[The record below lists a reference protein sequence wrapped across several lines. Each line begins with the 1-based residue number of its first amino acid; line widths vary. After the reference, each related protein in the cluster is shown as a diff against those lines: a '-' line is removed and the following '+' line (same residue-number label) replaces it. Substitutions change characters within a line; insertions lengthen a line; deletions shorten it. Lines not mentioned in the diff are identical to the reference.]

1 MDTPQPAPPRRMNVD
16 EFLAWAMGQPE
27 GQRYE
32 LEDGYVVTSS
42 AERVAHARMKARVH
56 RQLEDAI
63 ARAGLPCEALP
74 DGPAVPIDEWTTWEP
89 DALVRCGEALPGDAV
104 KVTDPLIVVEVQ
116 SPSTG
121 TRDATTKL
129 VDYFRIAS
137 VRHYLIAHPGKRVV
151 VHHARAAGETGI
163 ATQIVGSG
171 PLRLDPPGLELD
183 VAALFA
189 GV

>member
-1 MDTPQPAPPRRMNVD
+1 MDKPQPAPPGRMKVD
-16 EFLAWAMGQPE
+16 EFLAWAQEQPE

-42 AERVAHARMKARVH
+42 AGRVAHARVKGLVFLALRA
-56 RQLEDAI
+56 AI
-63 ARAGLPCEALP
+63 AWAGLPCEALP
-74 DGPAVPIDEWTTWEP
+74 DGPAVPVDEWTTWEP
-89 DALVRCGEALPGDAV
+89 DALVRCGEPLPRDTV
-104 KVTDPLIVVEVQ
+104 RVTDPVMVVEVQ

-121 TRDATTKL
+121 TREVTTKL
-129 VDYFRIAS
+129 VDYFRIPS
-137 VRHYLIAHPGKRVV
+137 VRHYLIVHPGERAV
-151 VHHARAAGETGI
+151 VHHARAEGETGI

-183 VAALFA
+183 VVALFA